1 MTSLRPQ
8 IAPAFCPDLL
18 HLNRTSL
25 NVLFRQR
32 SAVASSQNHSAATTS
47 PGNLQPVIITVGD
60 GPAFR
65 PIREWLETAV
75 PRGQLRHFSTLQAA
89 LQAVS
94 SNPRLPDLAI
104 VFRSWCDEHPQ
115 TLVQQFIG
123 RLFFRRIICCEGP
136 LCVSEARTH
145 QLWPASCRT
154 SLSAAPVQIA
164 LRLNHILTGRPNL
177 SPLAAPEDVFAF
189 QASAAAASQPDSAPP
204 LRTLVLVADAVL
216 RQTISELLKHCGIPS
231 EIGNAAVLQQLA
243 RDSSASQICAIVDA
257 DQHHGLD
264 ASLQQLKQRG
274 ARVVGLTGFPGSAL
288 PAWATEQVDKT
299 ELALRLSSLQL
310 PPLSSLV

>member
-1 MTSLRPQ
+1 M
-8 IAPAFCPDLL
+8 
-18 HLNRTSL
+18 
-25 NVLFRQR
+25 
-32 SAVASSQNHSAATTS
+32 ASSPNHSAATTS
-47 PGNLQPVIITVGD
+47 HGDPQPAIITVGD
-60 GPAFR
+60 GPLFR
-65 PIREWLETAV
+65 PIRTWLETAV
-75 PRGQLRHFSTLQAA
+75 PRDQLRHFSTLEQA
-89 LQAVS
+89 LQSLS

-154 SLSAAPVQIA
+154 SISAATVQIA
-164 LRLNHILTGRPNL
+164 LRLNHLRTGRPDL

-189 QASAAAASQPDSAPP
+189 QATSVAASQPDATPP
-204 LRTLVLVADAVL
+204 LRTLVLVPDAVL
-216 RQTISELLKHCGIPS
+216 RQTISELQKHSGIHS
-231 EIGNAAVLQQLA
+231 EIGNAAILQQLA
-243 RDSSASQICAIVDA
+243 RDASASPICVIVDA

-264 ASLQQLKQRG
+264 AVLLQLKQRG
-274 ARVVGLTGFPGSAL
+274 TRVVGLTGFPGSAT

-299 ELALRLSSLQL
+299 ELALQLSSL
-310 PPLSSLV
+310 PVPSLSSRE